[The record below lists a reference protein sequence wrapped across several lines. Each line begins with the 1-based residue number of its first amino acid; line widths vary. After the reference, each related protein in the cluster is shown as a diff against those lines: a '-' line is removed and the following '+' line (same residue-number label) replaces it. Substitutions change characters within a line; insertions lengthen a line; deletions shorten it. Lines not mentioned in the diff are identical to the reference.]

1 MLKTCH
7 RSKFIELF
15 HQTGMHHAYIFK
27 YRTGL
32 NTLSV
37 SAVLNE
43 KIMFLTRNTDTPLW
57 QHCTLQL
64 LNFLRF

>member
-15 HQTGMHHAYIFK
+15 HQTGMHHAYIFMYK
-27 YRTGL
+27 THL
-32 NTLSV
+32 STLSV

-43 KIMFLTRNTDTPLW
+43 KSCF
-57 QHCTLQL
+57 
-64 LNFLRF
+64 

>member
-43 KIMFLTRNTDTPLW
+43 KSCF
-57 QHCTLQL
+57 
-64 LNFLRF
+64 